1 MKKLR
6 ILHLLMFPL
15 SGSGSGTYARK
26 LAETYAEQYSHD
38 EVAIL
43 CPCLNGKSELVKGV
57 KIFKLNMPFPV
68 AFTGHPAWPDCKI
81 YSKLT
86 GQEMDVVFRS
96 FTNSVL
102 EVFYAFKPDVIHVH
116 HISHFAFIAN
126 YIRSIFSVNYI
137 ITSHGTGILCASQD
151 KRWVPLT
158 LFGLNSAYYIN
169 AVSGDTKKWMKRVF
183 GEKKYLRRVRI
194 ITGGVDL
201 SKFSSTNDYKDV
213 EKKYSL
219 KGKNVVLFTG
229 KITEKKGVEY
239 LIKAAPKIDGEVFV
253 VGGGDDTDRLK
264 EIVKRRNIKNVHI
277 TGYIKNRDF
286 FIQFYKRANVFVF
299 PSIWDEPLGLVAL
312 EAMACG
318 TPVVASRKGGIPLAV
333 KDGYNGYLV
342 KAKSSK
348 QIADKV
354 NKILANK
361 ALQEKLSKNARQTV
375 EEKFDWSIIAKRFH
389 QYYDEAYQDS
399 LNRRKSNI
407 FIPEEEI
414 VREAKELKSAK
425 FDI

>member
-1 MKKLR
+1 
-6 ILHLLMFPL
+6 
-15 SGSGSGTYARK
+15 
-26 LAETYAEQYSHD
+26 
-38 EVAIL
+38 
-43 CPCLNGKSELVKGV
+43 
-57 KIFKLNMPFPV
+57 
-68 AFTGHPAWPDCKI
+68 
-81 YSKLT
+81 
-86 GQEMDVVFRS
+86 
-96 FTNSVL
+96 
-102 EVFYAFKPDVIHVH
+102 
-116 HISHFAFIAN
+116 
-126 YIRSIFSVNYI
+126 
-137 ITSHGTGILCASQD
+137 
-151 KRWVPLT
+151 
-158 LFGLNSAYYIN
+158 
-169 AVSGDTKKWMKRVF
+169 
-183 GEKKYLRRVRI
+183 